1 MGLAAAPAAAA
12 GPEAGAE
19 IHRLLPP
26 LPFLG
31 SLSPFVQHFRR
42 SGGLRGGVTQILT
55 LEAPEPLGLSVC
67 YEMMSQWRAFSSLG
81 LFYRNG
87 STSSWE

>member
-19 IHRLLPP
+19 IHRLLPL

-31 SLSPFVQHFRR
+31 SLLCPAFPPVWWLTEWGDPDSHPGGSGAFEFVC
-42 SGGLRGGVTQILT
+42 LL
-55 LEAPEPLGLSVC
+55 
-67 YEMMSQWRAFSSLG
+67 
-81 LFYRNG
+81 
-87 STSSWE
+87 

>member
-19 IHRLLPP
+19 IHRLLPL

-31 SLSPFVQHFRR
+31 SLPLS
-42 SGGLRGGVTQILT
+42 SISATGGLRGGVTQILT